1 MTRFKCLIT
10 FFICF
15 FLSYIFS
22 SCNFFRAQDN
32 TTKALSDSIS
42 ISQLLIKAYKW
53 HENNYGDFDIIVRDT
68 LQIGLDTIK
77 FKSTI
82 KELRKTNYFSISF
95 IDNFERM
102 GQKVDRIL
110 RSSPKPDEINFP
122 FQGYDIWTN
131 MQDVIEWDK
140 FKIKQLSIA
149 GDSATLK
156 WIIDDYYYPTGLYL
170 VTFKF
175 ENNQWKISSLEG
187 FDYYAF

>member
-1 MTRFKCLIT
+1 MIRFKCLI

-15 FLSYIFS
+15 ILSYNIS
-22 SCNFFRAQDN
+22 SFNLLRAQQN
-32 TTKALSDSIS
+32 TTKRLDDSTS

-68 LQIGLDTIK
+68 LQIRLDTIK

-82 KELRKTNYFSISF
+82 IELRKTNYFSISF
-95 IDNFERM
+95 IDNFDRM

-110 RSSPKPDEINFP
+110 RSFPKPDEINFP
-122 FQGYDIWTN
+122 FQAYDIWTN

-156 WIIDDYYYPTGLYL
+156 WIIDDYYYPTRPYL